1 MPILRS
7 AKKRLRQNIK
17 RNLRN
22 RSHKSAL
29 RTQLKKFFTSLKE
42 GNVQVAGEELR
53 LTVKKLDKS
62 VVKGVMHKGTADRKK
77 SRLTKRFNQIKAATV
92 QQKA

>member
-7 AKKRLRQNIK
+7 AKKRLRQNEK

-29 RTQLKKFFTSLKE
+29 KTQVKKFFTSLKE
-42 GNVQVAGEELR
+42 GNVQTAAEELR

-62 VVKGVMHKGTADRKK
+62 VDKGILHRNTANRRK
-77 SRLTKRFNQIKAATV
+77 SRLAKKFNQIKVAA
-92 QQKA
+92 QQKT

>member
-29 RTQLKKFFTSLKE
+29 RTQLKKFFTLLKE
-42 GNVQVAGEELR
+42 GNVQVAEEELR
-53 LTVKKLDKS
+53 LTVKKLDKG
-62 VVKGVMHKGTADRKK
+62 VVKGILDKGTANRRK
-77 SRLTKRFNQIKAATV
+77 SRLTKKLNQIKAATV
-92 QQKA
+92 QQKT